1 MKNSY
6 KTFANFGKKSYTLIM
21 EFKRKFYDVLLDW
34 KNTYNGKNAMLIEG
48 ARRIG
53 KSTIAESFAKQE
65 YNDYILLDFARESS
79 DVKKLFVE
87 NLYDMDSFFNNLFI
101 LKQKELEP
109 RKSVIILDE
118 VQLFPQ
124 ARQAVKYLV
133 QDGRFDYIET
143 GSLITIK
150 KKSAQILIPSEEH
163 RCKMYPMDFEEFLWA
178 TGDTIT
184 AKVIKE
190 HFEKRL
196 QMGDAVHRKIM
207 QTFRT
212 YLAVGGMPQA
222 VDAFVQKLSYT
233 TIDAVKRSILTLYEE
248 DLEKYD
254 DENTEKTSAVFATL
268 AEQLSNHNS
277 LFRLSKIDKNAR
289 YKNYVR
295 SIKFLSDS
303 MMVNCCKNVTN
314 PEISLEL
321 FSDSSNFKL
330 FMGDTG
336 LLVSQ
341 IMKNS
346 KETDTEIYRKLIFDK
361 LGTNLGMILENVVAQ
376 MLRSRGYDLYF
387 HEFLYQKEQ
396 NNTEQKYEVDFLI
409 VKDKSIIP
417 IEVKSSSYRQHESI
431 DCFVKK
437 YNLKKHER
445 FIIYTKDLL
454 QDEDVTFIPIYMT
467 MCL

>member
-1 MKNSY
+1 MD
-6 KTFANFGKKSYTLIM
+6 FR
-21 EFKRKFYDVLLDW
+21 RKFYDVLLDW
-34 KNTYNGKNAMLIEG
+34 KHTFDGKNAILIEG

-53 KSTIAESFAKQE
+53 KSTIAETFAKNE
-65 YNDYILLDFARESS
+65 YRDYILLDFARESP
-79 DVKKLFVE
+79 DVKRLFADG
-87 NLYDMDSFFNNLFI
+87 LSDMDSFFNNLFV
-101 LKQKELEP
+101 LKQKELAP
-109 RKSVIILDE
+109 RESVIILDE
-118 VQLFPQ
+118 IQLFPQ
-124 ARQAVKYLV
+124 ARQAIKYLV
-133 QDGRFDYIET
+133 QDGRFDYIEA

-163 RCKMYPMDFEEFLWA
+163 RCRMYPMDFEEFLWA

-184 AKVIKE
+184 AKIIRE

-196 QMGDAVHRKIM
+196 PLGDAIHRKIM
-207 QTFRT
+207 QSFRT

-222 VDAFVQKLSYT
+222 VAAFVEKQSYS

-277 LFRLSKIDKNAR
+277 LFKFSIVDKNAR
-289 YKNYVR
+289 YKNYIR

-303 MMVNCCKNVTN
+303 MMANCCKNVTN
-314 PEISLEL
+314 PELSLEL
-321 FSDSSNFKL
+321 FADSSNFKL

-336 LLVSQ
+336 LLVTQ
-341 IMKNS
+341 IMKS
-346 KETDTEIYRKLIFDK
+346 SEETDGDIYRKLIFNK
-361 LGTNLGMILENVVAQ
+361 LGTNLGMVMENMVAQ
-376 MLRSRGYDLYF
+376 MLRTRGYDLYF
-387 HEFLYQKEQ
+387 HEFFYQKE
-396 NNTEQKYEVDFLI
+396 NSSTEQKYEIDFLI
-409 VKDKSIIP
+409 VKDKRIVP

-437 YNLKKHER
+437 YKQKKNER
-445 FIIYTKDLL
+445 FIIYTKDLFR
-454 QDEDVTFIPIYMT
+454 DEKADVSFIPIYMT

>member
-1 MKNSY
+1 MD
-6 KTFANFGKKSYTLIM
+6 
-21 EFKRKFYDVLLDW
+21 FKRKFYDVLLDW
-34 KNTYNGKNAMLIEG
+34 KRTFDGKNAILIEG

-53 KSTIAESFAKQE
+53 KSTIAETFAKNE
-65 YNDYILLDFARESS
+65 YKDYILLDFARESP
-79 DVKKLFVE
+79 DVKRLFTDS
-87 NLYDMDSFFNNLFI
+87 LSDMDSFFNKLFV
-101 LKQKELEP
+101 LKQKELTARE
-109 RKSVIILDE
+109 SVIILDE
-118 VQLFPQ
+118 IQLFPQ

-150 KKSAQILIPSEEH
+150 KRSAQILIPSEEH
-163 RCKMYPMDFEEFLWA
+163 RCRMYPMDYEEFLWA

-184 AKVIKE
+184 AKVIRE

-196 QMGDAVHRKIM
+196 PLGDAIHRKIM
-207 QTFRT
+207 QSFRT

-222 VDAFVQKLSYT
+222 VSAFVEKQTYS

-277 LFRLSKIDKNAR
+277 LFKFSMVDKNAR

-303 MMVNCCKNVTN
+303 MMTNCCKNVTN
-314 PEISLEL
+314 PEVSLEL
-321 FSDSSNFKL
+321 FADSSNFKL

-336 LLVSQ
+336 LLVTQ

-346 KETDTEIYRKLIFDK
+346 KETDGDIYRKLIFNK
-361 LGTNLGMILENVVAQ
+361 LGTNLGMIMENMVAQ
-376 MLRSRGYDLYF
+376 MLRARGYDLYF
-387 HEFLYQKEQ
+387 HEFLYQKE
-396 NNTEQKYEVDFLI
+396 NSSSEQKYEIDFLV
-409 VKDKSIIP
+409 VKDKRIVP

-437 YNLKKHER
+437 YRQKKHEL
-445 FIIYTKDLL
+445 FIIYTKDLFR
-454 QDEDVTFIPIYMT
+454 DEDADASFIPIYMT

>member
-1 MKNSY
+1 MD
-6 KTFANFGKKSYTLIM
+6 
-21 EFKRKFYDVLLDW
+21 FKRKFYDVLLDW
-34 KNTYNGKNAMLIEG
+34 KRTFDGKNAILIEG

-53 KSTIAESFAKQE
+53 KSTIAETFAKNE
-65 YNDYILLDFARESS
+65 YKDYILLDFARESP
-79 DVKKLFVE
+79 DVKRLFMDSLSDMDNFFNKLFV
-87 NLYDMDSFFNNLFI
+87 
-101 LKQKELEP
+101 LKQKELTARE
-109 RKSVIILDE
+109 SVIILDE
-118 VQLFPQ
+118 IQLFPQ

-150 KKSAQILIPSEEH
+150 KRSAQILIPSEEH
-163 RCKMYPMDFEEFLWA
+163 RCRMYPMDYEEFLWA

-184 AKVIKE
+184 AKVIRD

-196 QMGDAVHRKIM
+196 PLGDAIHRKIM
-207 QTFRT
+207 QSFRT

-222 VDAFVQKLSYT
+222 VSAFVEKQTYS

-277 LFRLSKIDKNAR
+277 LFKFSMVDKNAR

-303 MMVNCCKNVTN
+303 MMTNCCKNVTN
-314 PEISLEL
+314 PEVSLEL
-321 FSDSSNFKL
+321 FADSSNFKL

-336 LLVSQ
+336 LLVTQ

-346 KETDTEIYRKLIFDK
+346 KETDGDIYRKLIFNK
-361 LGTNLGMILENVVAQ
+361 LGTNLGMIMENMVAQ
-376 MLRSRGYDLYF
+376 MLRARGYDLYF
-387 HEFLYQKEQ
+387 HEFLYQKE
-396 NNTEQKYEVDFLI
+396 NSSSEQKYEIDFLV
-409 VKDKSIIP
+409 VKDKRIVP

-437 YNLKKHER
+437 YRQKKHEL
-445 FIIYTKDLL
+445 FIIYTKDLFR
-454 QDEDVTFIPIYMT
+454 DEDADVSFIPIYMT

>member
-1 MKNSY
+1 
-6 KTFANFGKKSYTLIM
+6 
-21 EFKRKFYDVLLDW
+21 
-34 KNTYNGKNAMLIEG
+34 MLIEG

-53 KSTIAESFAKQE
+53 KSTIAETFAKNE
-65 YNDYILLDFARESS
+65 YKDYILLDFARESM
-79 DVKKLFVE
+79 DVKRLFTE
-87 NLYDMDSFFNNLFI
+87 NLSDMEIFFNNLFL
-101 LKQKELEP
+101 LKQKELSP
-109 RKSVIILDE
+109 RESVIILDE

-133 QDGRFDYIET
+133 ADGRFDYIET
-143 GSLITIK
+143 GSLISIK

-178 TGDTIT
+178 TGDTFT
-184 AKVIKE
+184 AKAIRE

-196 QMGDAVHRKIM
+196 PMGDAAHRKIM

-222 VDAFVQKLSYT
+222 VAAFVGKQTYT
-233 TIDAVKRSILTLYEE
+233 AIDAVKRSILTLYEE

-254 DENTEKTSAVFATL
+254 DENTEKTSAIFATL

-277 LFRLSKIDKNAR
+277 IFKFSLVDKNAR

-295 SIKFLSDS
+295 SVKFLSDS
-303 MMVNCCKNVTN
+303 MMANCCKNVTN

-321 FSDSSNFKL
+321 FADSSNFKL

-336 LLVSQ
+336 LLVTQ
-341 IMKNS
+341 VMKNS
-346 KETDTEIYRKLIFDK
+346 SETEESIYKKLIFNK
-361 LGTNLGMILENVVAQ
+361 LGTNLGMILENMVAQ
-376 MLRSRGYDLYF
+376 MLRVRGYDLYF
-387 HEFLYQKEQ
+387 HEFLYQKEMS
-396 NNTEQKYEVDFLI
+396 NTEQKYEVDFLI
-409 VKDKSIIP
+409 VKDKKLVP

-437 YNLKKHER
+437 YKQKKHER
-445 FIIYTKDLL
+445 FIIYTKDLNR
-454 QDEDVTFIPIYMT
+454 DNEADVTYLPIYMT